1 MTTAFEHLRTLDVEE
16 DHDAAGEAEA
26 AHRDY
31 RDSRLISL
39 VLLIAGLSAALLLGW
54 FVARGIVRSLDR
66 VRRVCAALAAG
77 DLTRTA
83 GLTSRDEPG
92 QTARSLDE
100 VMVRLRETVSTID
113 GSASSPAGAAEQM
126 SAVSGQI
133 AASAQQ
139 TSAQAQAVSAAAEEI
154 SRSVDTVSAGSE
166 EMGASIREISQNA
179 TEAAQVAGE
188 AVGLASATSGT
199 MGKLG
204 ESSAEIGNVI
214 KVITAIA
221 EQTNLLALNATIEA
235 ARAGEAGKGFAVV
248 ASEVKDLAQETARA
262 TEDISRRVEAIQ
274 TDTTG
279 AVTAIEEISRVVGR
293 ISDYQTT
300 IASAVEEQTATTSE
314 MNRSVSEAATGTGE
328 IAQNITGVG
337 GGGAADQRGRRP
349 VAAGHHRAHP
359 DVRGP
364 DPAGVRLPVLTVSCV
379 REGAWTR
386 RPDCRSWT
394 SSTRPCRP
402 PRRSRGS
409 CSARGFPGSRT
420 RRRTPGSSAPGRGAS
435 PAGRSPKG
443 PRCRDSRSPRPCPDG
458 SCGSPAATPS
468 PVTSSCWR

>member
-1 MTTAFEHLRTLDVEE
+1 MGRRTVRDLGVSAKVLTAVAVAALVALAVGDIKAAMLQARLTLGNHAISRDVATMAKYEEQFGRDLKAVEDAFVAYRGSAPAEHLRTLDVEE

-92 QTARSLDE
+92 QMARSLDE
-100 VMVRLRETVSTID
+100 AMVRLRETVSTID

-214 KVITAIA
+214 TAIA
-221 EQTNLLALNATIEA
+221 VQTNLLALKPPSRRPAPA
-235 ARAGEAGKGFAVV
+235 RRARA
-248 ASEVKDLAQETARA
+248 SRSSRAR
-262 TEDISRRVEAIQ
+262 SRTWR
-274 TDTTG
+274 
-279 AVTAIEEISRVVGR
+279 
-293 ISDYQTT
+293 
-300 IASAVEEQTATTSE
+300 
-314 MNRSVSEAATGTGE
+314 
-328 IAQNITGVG
+328 
-337 GGGAADQRGRRP
+337 RRP
-349 VAAGHHRAHP
+349 P
-359 DVRGP
+359 GP
-364 DPAGVRLPVLTVSCV
+364 PRTSP
-379 REGAWTR
+379 GA
-386 RPDCRSWT
+386 S
-394 SSTRPCRP
+394 
-402 PRRSRGS
+402 RRSRPTRPARS
-409 CSARGFPGSRT
+409 RRSRRSAG
-420 RRRTPGSSAPGRGAS
+420 
-435 PAGRSPKG
+435 
-443 PRCRDSRSPRPCPDG
+443 
-458 SCGSPAATPS
+458 
-468 PVTSSCWR
+468 